1 MTMLTGPTAEF
12 QLDTFTFPISL
23 IFTFTFIQ
31 LSPALHATPLYSA
44 NMTDLTP
51 TLNTIL
57 SAKNASPIPAPAT
70 RTPSTEV
77 ADEFLKE
84 AHRIVSPLP
93 KPTYKHKKY

>member
-1 MTMLTGPTAEF
+1 MTDDDVDGSHCGVPAGHLH
-12 QLDTFTFPISL
+12 LHL
-23 IFTFTFIQ
+23 IFTFPFIQ
-31 LSPALHATPLYSA
+31 LSPTLHATPLQST

-57 SAKNASPIPAPAT
+57 SAKNGRPIPAPAT

-84 AHRIVSPLP
+84 AHRIVSPLYP
-93 KPTYKHKKY
+93 SKPAISN